1 MPPTAQLREAMER
14 YSTVISSMDAD
25 AYAALF
31 TPDAV
36 QVDPVPTPP
45 NVGRDAIRAFIQRSF
60 DSCETMRFEVGE
72 VHPVADKAAITFH
85 ITVSLQGGATM
96 QIRGIEI
103 FTLTEEGLISA
114 VDAYWGDEDVTFGE

>member
-1 MPPTAQLREAMER
+1 MARRPARHSSVGTTRAGVADGCRASVRAMPTTAQLREAMER
-14 YSTVISSMDAD
+14 YATVISSRDAD

-60 DSCETMRFEVGE
+60 DSCETMPSRWRRSTRWRTRR
-72 VHPVADKAAITFH
+72 PSPST
-85 ITVSLQGGATM
+85 S
-96 QIRGIEI
+96 R
-103 FTLTEEGLISA
+103 
-114 VDAYWGDEDVTFGE
+114 